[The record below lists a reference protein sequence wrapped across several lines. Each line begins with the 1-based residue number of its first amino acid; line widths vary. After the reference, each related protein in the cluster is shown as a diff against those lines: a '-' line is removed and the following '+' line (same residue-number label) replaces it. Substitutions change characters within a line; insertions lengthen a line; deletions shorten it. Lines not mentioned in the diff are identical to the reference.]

1 MSYHVFSNTNNSFV
15 WFPIKTASTLAS
27 WIFAHFDFGLY
38 FYVDEISEFKKITN
52 DLSHFGHSL
61 SLHPNHENMSFICT
75 MRHPYN
81 RVLSLYKS
89 TVSPFSD
96 NLSSENFDKFIDY
109 SFYKRNLFRDNN
121 VFSDRKPNFIIR
133 SESFYEDI
141 LKIPFIKNSKLHQC
155 GILEE
160 MCSKEIN
167 KSFDLEN
174 ENEFLTHEIKNKIY
188 KFFEPHFELFGY
200 EK

>member
-1 MSYHVFSNTNNSFV
+1 MSYHIFSEKNNSFL

-27 WIFAHFDFGLY
+27 WVFAHFDFGLHY
-38 FYVDEISEFKKITN
+38 YVEETSEFKGIMS

-61 SLHPNHENMSFICT
+61 FLHPNHEKMNFICT
-75 MRHPYN
+75 MRHPYK

-89 TVSPFSD
+89 TVSPFSE

-109 SFYKRNLFRDNN
+109 SFFKRRLFQDSNS
-121 VFSDRKPNFIIR
+121 FSERIPDYVIK

-141 LKIPFIKNSKLHQC
+141 LKIPFVKNSKLNDC

-160 MCSKEIN
+160 MCRKKIN
-167 KSFDLEN
+167 KSFDLVSDE
-174 ENEFLTHEIKNKIY
+174 ELLTDNIKEKIY
-188 KFFEPHFELFGY
+188 TFFKPHFELFGY